1 MNRLPLRS
9 NGWTMTIGRLTFQV
23 KNLGDIV
30 TLPQKQKDGTHF
42 KWFQLAAVNKDG
54 TKCGV

>member
-1 MNRLPLRS
+1 
-9 NGWTMTIGRLTFQV
+9 MTIGKLTFQV